1 MKYGS
6 GQWTAVLNT
15 GLLPGKLTGQL
26 YNQTQRLLGQQS
38 LSGLKRQLCTRRLE
52 IQTVFSGLC
61 VDVERVRRDNAAR
74 RDVTRKGGVIIN
86 TAGII

>member
-38 LSGLKRQLCTRRLE
+38 LSGLKRQFCEVSRNPGS
-52 IQTVFSGLC
+52 VF
-61 VDVERVRRDNAAR
+61 
-74 RDVTRKGGVIIN
+74 
-86 TAGII
+86 GIVCGCGEGPSR